1 MTTSTSNPTATPLD
15 VVNLR
20 ADFPTLARTIH
31 DEKQLVYLDNAATSQ
46 KPNAVIDTI
55 DRYYREH
62 NANVHRGIHTLAEEA
77 TAAYE
82 GARAKMQAYLNAADE
97 REIVFTKGTTD
108 AINLV
113 ASAWGRANLSAGDR
127 VLITHLEHHSNIVP
141 WQLVCEATGAQLVV
155 ADVTDAGEI
164 DLNDLRS
171 KLDERVKLVAVSH
184 ISNALGTINPVK
196 QIAKLAHEA
205 GALVL
210 IDGAQGAPHGPIDV
224 RDIDADFYALSG
236 HKMYGPTGIGV
247 LYGKL
252 DLLAAMPP
260 YQGGGDMIKS
270 VSFDGTE
277 FNDPPYRFEA
287 GTPHI
292 AGGAGL
298 GAAVDYLTALDW
310 PAIRAH
316 EDALLAHGSSRLSA
330 IDGLR
335 LIGTA
340 SQKVPI
346 FSFVLDGIAPYD
358 ASHVLDRLGV
368 AVRIG
373 HHCTE
378 PLMKRFGLTETIR
391 ASAAMYNTVEELD
404 VLADVIVKAQ
414 RMLA

>member
-1 MTTSTSNPTATPLD
+1 MPTTTRPPTTPLNLD
-15 VVNLR
+15 ALR
-20 ADFPTLARTIH
+20 ADFPTLARTVH
-31 DEKQLVYLDNAATSQ
+31 DKPLVYLDNAATSQ
-46 KPNAVIDTI
+46 KPAAVIDAV
-55 DRYYREH
+55 DDYYRNR
-62 NANVHRGIHTLAEEA
+62 NANIHRGIHTLAEEA

-82 GARAKMQAYLNAADE
+82 GAREKMRAYLNAASE
-97 REIVFTKGTTD
+97 QEIVFTKGTTD

-113 ASAWGRANLSAGDR
+113 AAAWGRANLSGGAGDR

-141 WQLVCEATGAQLVV
+141 WQLVCEATGAELVV
-155 ADVTDAGEI
+155 ADVTDTGEI
-164 DLNDLRS
+164 DMDDLRG
-171 KLDERVKLVAVSH
+171 KLDERVKIVAVSH

-196 QIAKLAHEA
+196 EIATLAHDA

-210 IDGAQGAPHGPIDV
+210 IDGAQGAPHGPVDV

-252 DLLAAMPP
+252 EHLAAMPP
-260 YQGGGDMIKS
+260 YQGGGDMIRS

-287 GTPHI
+287 GTPNI
-292 AGGAGL
+292 AGGIGL

-310 PAIRAH
+310 NAVAAH
-316 EDALLAHGSSRLSA
+316 EAALLAHGTKRLAA

-340 SQKVPI
+340 SHKVPI
-346 FSFVLDGIAPYD
+346 FGFVLDGIAPYD
-358 ASHVLDRLGV
+358 ASCVLDRLGV

-373 HHCTE
+373 HHCAE
-378 PLMKRFGLTETIR
+378 PLMKRFGLTETLR
-391 ASAAMYNTVEELD
+391 ASAAMYNTTGELD
-404 VLADVIVKAQ
+404 TLADAIVKAQ
-414 RMLA
+414 KMLA